1 MILGNAGSPFCIT
14 VLCVRF
20 SLSARIN
27 FTSAK
32 PVNENV
38 GPQNFGTDK
47 IFGWT
52 QWIPIANINH
62 FWPCSR
68 QGFFW
73 GMYKFIHKQLT

>member
-1 MILGNAGSPFCIT
+1 MPGLHFVSPFCA
-14 VLCVRF
+14 F
-20 SLSARIN
+20 ASLSSARIN
-27 FTSAK
+27 FISAK
-32 PVNENV
+32 PLNENV
-38 GPQNFGTDK
+38 GPQNFGTHK

-68 QGFFW
+68 QDFFW